1 MLFEKFEKIIL
12 TLDKESQTITE
23 LYNKNVDLIDFV
35 GPYHAV
41 IDLLFRELY
50 DDDGCEWINW
60 YCYERDF
67 GRREDLIAYDENK
80 NTICYDLKS
89 LWEYIEKNSK
99 IKEK

>member
-50 DDDGCEWINW
+50 NEDGCEWINW

-67 GRREDLIAYDENK
+67 GRKYRDANDEDN
-80 NTICYDLKS
+80 NPICYDIKS
-89 LWEYIEKNSK
+89 LWEYIEKNNK
-99 IKEK
+99 IKEQ

>member
-23 LYNKNVDLIDFV
+23 LYDKNVDLINFV
-35 GPYHAV
+35 GPYHTV

-67 GRREDLIAYDENK
+67 GRINLEARDRDGNP
-80 NTICYDLKS
+80 ICYDLKS
-89 LWEYIEKNSK
+89 LWEYIEINSK
-99 IKEK
+99 IKEQ